1 MDESGLKE
9 TVEIIRKAGGTASS
23 HKQDVTSE
31 ALAGGRGRG
40 EGKEFGGLH
49 ILVNNAGI
57 GIGASIFEMSYE
69 DWSRQQAINV
79 DGVFFGVKHGIPVIA
94 ASGGGSVINISSVA
108 GLQGAPGLVS
118 YCATKSAVR
127 LFTKAVALEC
137 AQAQMNVRV
146 NSVHPGIIDTA
157 IWQKIPQGGGGVGA
171 VASSVLQLPEGA
183 NTIDPNAI
191 ATVGAPLG
199 YAGLPA
205 DIAAGIVFLASDRVA
220 LHDRLGTRDRWRH
233 DSPLTR
239 LVGQHGFVG
248 DPPVAVEPLDDLA
261 GTRMIDGGVAVSQR
275 RRFFFA
281 EAIKA
286 FVL

>member
-1 MDESGLKE
+1 MGRVSGKVALVTGAASGIGRGAAVALAAEGAKVAVTDVDEAGLKE

-23 HKQDVTSE
+23 HKHDVTSE
-31 ALAGGRGRG
+31 GRWQ
-40 EGKEFGGLH
+40 EVVAAVKNEFGGLH

-108 GLQGAPGLVS
+108 GLQGAPGLAG
-118 YCATKSAVR
+118 YCATKGAVR

-205 DIAAGIVFLASDRVA
+205 DIAAGIVFLASDESRYMT
-220 LHDRLGTRDRWRH
+220 G
-233 DSPLTR
+233 SE
-239 LVGQHGFVG
+239 LV
-248 DPPVAVEPLDDLA
+248 
-261 GTRMIDGGVAVSQR
+261 IDGGMTAR
-275 RRFFFA
+275 
-281 EAIKA
+281 
-286 FVL
+286 